1 MLTFYKELFHYSF
14 ISNQKIIDRFHHDA
28 ILENSNAHRLLAH
41 LLAAHHIWNNRILEK
56 TPQFEVWPIISV
68 INCAAINHDNVETS
82 LKILEEVDIT
92 QMISYQNSKGQEFR
106 NSVQDILFHV
116 INHSTYH
123 RGQIAKEFRNMGVE
137 PENTDYIF
145 YKR

>member
-1 MLTFYKELFHYSF
+1 MKTFFKELFQYSF
-14 ISNQKIIDRFHHDA
+14 VSNQKIIDLFNRDTG
-28 ILENSNAHRLLAH
+28 LKNSTAHRLLSH
-41 LLAAHHIWNNRILEK
+41 ILAAHHIWNSRILAK
-56 TPQFEVWPIISV
+56 KPHYEVWPTISV
-68 INCAAINHDNVETS
+68 MDCAAIDKDNIQTS
-82 LKILEEVDIT
+82 LKILDEFDLKQI
-92 QMISYQNSKGQEFR
+92 IFYQNSKAQEFN

-123 RGQIAKEFRNMGVE
+123 RGQIAKEFRNMGIE